1 MASGSYTAR
10 AVAPD
15 ESPQTGAVTFRK
27 WTAFAN
33 PAQFEVS
40 YGEKSPNLSP
50 ATLQTPTGTAEPNG
64 KPQRKRRGGKS
75 GCGGARKHSVQPLLC
90 ARHGDRA
97 AVPAGCSQAQRGMAS
112 LSGSINSNKNTNHFH
127 AHDKHLLKIHHELV
141 IK

>member
-15 ESPQTGAVTFRK
+15 ESPQTGAVTFGK

-64 KPQRKRRGGKS
+64 KPQRKRRGPQS
-75 GCGGARKHSVQPLLC
+75 GVEVRVGVEGQGSTQCNPCCVPDTETELQCP
-90 ARHGDRA
+90 RA
-97 AVPAGCSQAQRGMAS
+97 AHRLRGERPPS
-112 LSGSINSNKNTNHFH
+112 VGQ
-127 AHDKHLLKIHHELV
+127 
-141 IK
+141 